1 MGLSTDSIFIAAIS
15 SDNDI
20 MAALGK
26 TSKRPARLY
35 STAIPLPDEQADNV
49 PVPFVIVT
57 LDGLTNDETTKDDPL
72 ESNDDKVTIGI
83 TVTASNRNA
92 LADLT
97 QAIRSTIHQYMMEN
111 ETPVEDYAFSA
122 EAVQYDS
129 LKPCYWQT
137 LVYQCDVNNLT
148 DNDDEQD

>member
-57 LDGLTNDETTKDDPL
+57 LDGLTNDETTKDDPF

-83 TVTASNRNA
+83 IVTASNRKA

>member
-57 LDGLTNDETTKDDPL
+57 IDGLTNDETTKDDPF

-83 TVTASNRNA
+83 TVAASHRKA

>member
-35 STAIPLPDEQADNV
+35 STSIPLPDEQADNV

-57 LDGLTNDETTKDDPL
+57 LDGLTNDETTKDDPF
-72 ESNDDKVTIGI
+72 ESEDDKVTIGI
-83 TVTASNRNA
+83 TVAASNRKA

>member
-57 LDGLTNDETTKDDPL
+57 LDGLTNDETTKDDPF

-83 TVTASNRNA
+83 TVAASNRKA